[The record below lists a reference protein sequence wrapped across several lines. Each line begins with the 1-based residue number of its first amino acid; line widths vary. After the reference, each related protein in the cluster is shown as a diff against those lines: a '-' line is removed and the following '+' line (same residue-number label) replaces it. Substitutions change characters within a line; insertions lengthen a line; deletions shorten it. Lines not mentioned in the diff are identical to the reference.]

1 MTTFFLGGDRGP
13 AALSGAAMEAWQ
25 QATGRTGGGEQTPLP
40 MAAHGDE
47 WAKTVGNACE
57 WL

>member
-25 QATGRTGGGEQTPLP
+25 QALPPPLRAAQGGEERP
-40 MAAHGDE
+40 MGS
-47 WAKTVGNACE
+47 WE
-57 WL
+57 WLGMGKNGW